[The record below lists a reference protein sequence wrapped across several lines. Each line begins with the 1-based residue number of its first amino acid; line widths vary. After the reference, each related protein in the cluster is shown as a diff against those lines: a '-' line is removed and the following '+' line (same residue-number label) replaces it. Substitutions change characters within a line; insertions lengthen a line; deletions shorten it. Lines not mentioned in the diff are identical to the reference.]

1 MLHWS
6 LLRLELL
13 WLMLSLMLESLV
25 GLVDVLLALVLL
37 LSSVLLEFLGEV
49 VNLWRVLT
57 DGSVWFD
64 LGIRGLV
71 EVAELQLV
79 LL

>member
-1 MLHWS
+1 MLHWG

-25 GLVDVLLALVLL
+25 GLVDLLLALVLL

-49 VNLWRVLT
+49 VNL
-57 DGSVWFD
+57 
-64 LGIRGLV
+64 
-71 EVAELQLV
+71 
-79 LL
+79 

>member
-1 MLHWS
+1 MLN
-6 LLRLELL
+6 
-13 WLMLSLMLESLV
+13 LMLESLV

-57 DGSVWFD
+57 NGSVWFD

>member
-1 MLHWS
+1 M
-6 LLRLELL
+6 L
-13 WLMLSLMLESLV
+13 WLMLSLVLQSL
-25 GLVDVLLALVLL
+25 GSLLNLLALVLF

-57 DGSVWFD
+57 NGTVSFV

>member
-1 MLHWS
+1 MHWG

-13 WLMLSLMLESLV
+13 LLMLSLVLESLV
-25 GLVDVLLALVLL
+25 GLLDLLALMLF

-57 DGSVWFD
+57 NGSVWLD
-64 LGIRGLV
+64 LWIRGLI
-71 EVAELQLV
+71 EVAEL
-79 LL
+79 